1 MGQNPYEGFSMMYY
15 LKENSDTTD
24 LTVEILDASG
34 AVLRTFTTDSEAKK
48 GKIKKEAGMN
58 RLHWDLAIEEF
69 EPVEGVFSGI
79 GVGPARVA
87 PGKYKAVFAY
97 GDQKI
102 TKDLTVKPD
111 PRWSA
116 SQVAYDAQQAA
127 IKPIAT
133 ALIATR
139 KTADDLRSLRAQVK
153 DLQSRVSKEDYS
165 DWSTQ
170 AEDLIKSID
179 ALEAKLIQPKQK
191 TFQDV
196 INFPNQLDAELAH
209 IYGTIANQE
218 PPVTDG
224 QKAYAADMLK
234 KYETLMKET
243 ESVMKSAEA
252 LQQAMIDQKI
262 PFLAPKK
269 KN

>member
-1 MGQNPYEGFSMMYY
+1 Q
-15 LKENSDTTD
+15 
-24 LTVEILDASG
+24 A
-34 AVLRTFTTDSEAKK
+34 
-48 GKIKKEAGMN
+48 
-58 RLHWDLAIEEF
+58 
-69 EPVEGVFSGI
+69 
-79 GVGPARVA
+79 
-87 PGKYKAVFAY
+87 
-97 GDQKI
+97 
-102 TKDLTVKPD
+102 
-111 PRWSA
+111 
-116 SQVAYDAQQAA
+116 AYDAQQAA
-127 IKPIAT
+127 LKPIAM
-133 ALIATR
+133 ALVATR
-139 KTADDLRSLRAQVK
+139 KIADDLRSLRTQVK
-153 DLQSRVSKEDYS
+153 DLQSRVSKDDYS

-170 AEDLIKSID
+170 AEELIKSID
-179 ALEAKLIQPKQK
+179 TLEVKLIQPKQK

-252 LQQAMIDQKI
+252 LQQATIDQKI